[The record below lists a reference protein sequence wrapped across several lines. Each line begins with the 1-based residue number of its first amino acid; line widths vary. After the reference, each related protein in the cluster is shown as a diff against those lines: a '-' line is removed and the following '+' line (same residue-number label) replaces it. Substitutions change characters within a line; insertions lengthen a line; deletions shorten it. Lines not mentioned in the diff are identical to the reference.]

1 MGTSELKIIV
11 ITPVR
16 NEAWVLDAF
25 LTCTSSWADYII
37 LADHHS
43 EDNTRE
49 IAKKYEKVILIDN
62 PTFEWYE
69 AQCLTRLL
77 EEACKIHGDKVN
89 TLLTLMSALSGHVT
103 YSDLIKNQN
112 RLYKGNRNVFFDVED
127 FAKSVLKHMK
137 DNGFL

>member
-1 MGTSELKIIV
+1 M
-11 ITPVR
+11 VR
-16 NEAWVLDAF
+16 
-25 LTCTSSWADYII
+25 
-37 LADHHS
+37 
-43 EDNTRE
+43 
-49 IAKKYEKVILIDN
+49 LIDTATL
-62 PTFEWYE
+62 PYKDQISVMRSSDYFIGIHGAGLSLSVFLPKKSILQE
-69 AQCLTRLL
+69 
-77 EEACKIHGDKVN
+77 IHGDKVN